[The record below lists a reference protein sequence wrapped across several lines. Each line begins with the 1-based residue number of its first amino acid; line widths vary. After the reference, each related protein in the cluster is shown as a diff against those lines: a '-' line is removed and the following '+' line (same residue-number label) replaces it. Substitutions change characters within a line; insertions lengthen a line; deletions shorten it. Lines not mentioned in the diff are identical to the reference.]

1 MDLEVLE
8 FKMEEPK
15 LHPLRIVS
23 GWNIEWNLF
32 YEIDPSIE
40 TMTYFDS
47 SSLLHLN
54 NYHVMRAINLDW
66 KPEND
71 VNGHYHLRVIN
82 LTEVLNPKTKKINY
96 NGDWEN
102 LYVDFTSKNRL
113 EIVKEIERLV
123 VQIPPF
129 KG

>member
-1 MDLEVLE
+1 
-8 FKMEEPK
+8 MEEPD
-15 LHPLRIVS
+15 LQPLRITA

-32 YEIDPSIE
+32 YEVDPSEE
-40 TMTYFDS
+40 TLHYLDS

-54 NYHVMRAINLDW
+54 NYGLMRAINLDF

-71 VNGHYHLRVIN
+71 VNGQFYVRVIN
-82 LTEVLNPKTKKINY
+82 LTEVVHPKTKKIAY
-96 NGDWEN
+96 DGDWEN
-102 LYVDFTSKNRL
+102 LYFEFSSKNRL

-123 VQIPPF
+123 YQTPPF